1 MESCTVARV
10 VRTFGS
16 KAEVVIDRQE
26 ACGSCK
32 SADLC
37 NAFGKRGELKIEVD
51 NLVGAR
57 PGQVVEI
64 SSQRSMGL
72 KAAAL
77 VYFVPALFFVTGIV
91 VGAEVL
97 RWTPVASALLGGLA
111 LVGAYSIAW
120 VFDRRARKDET
131 LRLSIGR
138 VVG

>member
-37 NAFGKRGELKIEVD
+37 NAFGKRGQLKVEVD

>member
-10 VRTFGS
+10 VRTFGN

-37 NAFGKRGELKIEVD
+37 NAFGKRGELKVEVD

-77 VYFVPALFFVTGIV
+77 VYFVPALFFVSGIV
-91 VGAEVL
+91 IGAEVL

-111 LVGAYSIAW
+111 LVGAYLIAG